1 MGRICRLTLPWTE
14 FSSWQPVLPLCRVLR
29 ESSILVSGRIHLSWD
44 ERGNQTRYEDE
55 ILVFDRQ

>member
-1 MGRICRLTLPWTE
+1 MVDTAEALTPLGLPYYIINM
-14 FSSWQPVLPLCRVLR
+14 LDVLR